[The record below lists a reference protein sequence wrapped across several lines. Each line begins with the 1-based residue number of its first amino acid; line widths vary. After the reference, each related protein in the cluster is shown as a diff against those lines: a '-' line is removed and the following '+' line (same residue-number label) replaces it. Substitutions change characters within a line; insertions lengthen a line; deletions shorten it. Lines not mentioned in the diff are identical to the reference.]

1 VRQVYDASLQICQ
14 WEQLAE
20 YDRSLM
26 QQLMGQTHAFLAGA
40 F

>member
-1 VRQVYDASLQICQ
+1 MKQVYDASLQICR

-26 QQLMGQTHAFLAGA
+26 SKLMGETHAFLAGP